1 MNKPSLEATLN
12 PFASDTPPAEELT
25 PEAALATAAGRE
37 YEPET
42 PAETPETTET
52 TPETPAETPDPAE
65 TTPETTEKPR
75 QPSRKDLATQLETAN
90 AELARLKSESGV
102 TTQKYKDAEAVRA
115 ELQTKL
121 EERDKDFVKA
131 RTPVYNWKDDP
142 EVAKPREEIVE
153 MLNDVAAEV
162 TPETA
167 KIINADLIPI
177 LNAYGK
183 ARGDGAEALRGFRGL
198 LIEKFG
204 EDGERVWEATKAM
217 FPKHN
222 AAILAERKN
231 SEGYF
236 ARTLTEHATRSRQFR
251 EEFSQIGRMTPEQI
265 AQAPDSTNALISAA
279 IGGDEALL
287 KEVERMA
294 MQAAQATAGL
304 PPLPATAT
312 PEEVEAYRASERS
325 LQQFKDTKAFRRD
338 VEARVLEAIVK
349 KLSNE
354 NATLRKRVGA
364 AAEGNRPES
373 TSSTPTAPKAGGTK
387 TLGPYEDIPNPYTQ
401 GR

>member
-1 MNKPSLEATLN
+1 MTKPSLEATPN

-25 PEAALATAAGRE
+25 PEAALAASAGRE
-37 YEPET
+37 FEPET
-42 PAETPETTET
+42 PPETPETAETDPETPPETPETTET
-52 TPETPAETPDPAE
+52 TPEKT
-65 TTPETTEKPR
+65 R
-75 QPSRKDLATQLETAN
+75 QPSRKDLATQLEAAN
-90 AELARLKSESGV
+90 AELAQVKAENGV
-102 TTQKYKDAEAVRA
+102 TSQKYKDAEAVRA

-142 EVAKPREEIVE
+142 EVSKPREEIVE
-153 MLNDVAAEV
+153 MLSDVSAEV

-167 KIINADLIPI
+167 KIINQDLVLM
-177 LNAYGK
+177 LNGYGQ
-183 ARGDGAEALRGFRGL
+183 ARGGGAEALRAFRNN

-204 EDGERVWEATKAM
+204 EDGEKVWEAAKAM
-217 FPKHN
+217 YPKHA
-222 AAILAERKN
+222 AAILAEKKN

-236 ARTLTEHATRSRQFR
+236 ARTLTEHSTRARQFR
-251 EEFSQIGRMTPEQI
+251 EEFLQIGRMTPEQI
-265 AQAPDSTNALISAA
+265 AAAPDSTNALISAA

-287 KEVERMA
+287 KEVEKMA

-304 PPLPATAT
+304 PPLPVTAT
-312 PEEVEAYRASERS
+312 PQEVEAYRKSELALR
-325 LQQFKDTKAFRRD
+325 QFKDTKAFRRD

-373 TSSTPTAPKAGGTK
+373 TATTTTPAKAGSTK
-387 TLGPYEDIPNPYTQ
+387 NLGPYEDIPNPYTQ

>member
-42 PAETPETTET
+42 PPETPETTETEPETPPETPETTET
-52 TPETPAETPDPAE
+52 TL
-65 TTPETTEKPR
+65 EKPR

-90 AELARLKSESGV
+90 TELARLKDENGV
-102 TTQKYKDAEAVRA
+102 NSQKYKDAEAVRA

-142 EVAKPREEIVE
+142 EVSKPREEIVE
-153 MLNDVAAEV
+153 MLSDVSAEV

-167 KIINADLIPI
+167 KIINQDLVLM
-177 LNAYGK
+177 LNAYGQ
-183 ARGDGAEALRGFRGL
+183 ARGSGAEALRGFRTL

-204 EDGERVWEATKAM
+204 EDGEKVWEAAKAM
-217 FPKHN
+217 YPKHN
-222 AAILAERKN
+222 AAITAEKKN

-236 ARTLTEHATRSRQFR
+236 SRTVTEHATRSRQFR

-373 TSSTPTAPKAGGTK
+373 TSSTPTAPRAGGTK